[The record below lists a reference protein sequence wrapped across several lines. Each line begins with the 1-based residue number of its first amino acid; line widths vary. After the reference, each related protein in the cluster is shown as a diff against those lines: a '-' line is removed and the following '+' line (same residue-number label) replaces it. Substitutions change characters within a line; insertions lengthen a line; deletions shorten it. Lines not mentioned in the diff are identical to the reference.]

1 MVLVVL
7 FIEGTACYKKV
18 STATVPMD
26 SDLRTLFGYILLLI
40 SSYHPLPKYIIFLLQ
55 IVLLRLRPAAICPT
69 VAQLLDCDTSTPLKF
84 IFLLLRL
91 SSMQVHMD
99 TVDVAMYN

>member
-26 SDLRTLFGYILLLI
+26 SDLRTLFGYLLLI
-40 SSYHPLPKYIIFLLQ
+40 PHIIPQPKYIIFLLQ
-55 IVLLRLRPAAICPT
+55 IVLLRLRPAAIRPT

-84 IFLLLRL
+84 LFLLLRL

>member
-1 MVLVVL
+1 MVLVLL

-40 SSYHPLPKYIIFLLQ
+40 PHIIPQPKYIIFL
-55 IVLLRLRPAAICPT
+55 LLRLRPAAIRPT

-84 IFLLLRL
+84 LLLLLRL

>member
-1 MVLVVL
+1 MVLVLL

-40 SSYHPLPKYIIFLLQ
+40 PHIIPSQNTSSSVAETETCSHPPN
-55 IVLLRLRPAAICPT
+55 RGA
-69 VAQLLDCDTSTPLKF
+69 TS
-84 IFLLLRL
+84 
-91 SSMQVHMD
+91 
-99 TVDVAMYN
+99 